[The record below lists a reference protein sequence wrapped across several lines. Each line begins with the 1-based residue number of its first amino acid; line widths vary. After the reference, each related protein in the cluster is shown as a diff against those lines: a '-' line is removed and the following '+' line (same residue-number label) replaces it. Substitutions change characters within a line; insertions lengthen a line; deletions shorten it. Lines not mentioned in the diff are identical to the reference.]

1 MRYEAGNAVGSSETG
16 YGGETMTRIVFY
28 NHTGQMS
35 GAEKMLLLGLTNLPR
50 DQFDPVLV
58 CPEPSSLSAAAAA
71 RGLKVYAGS
80 AVNARFTINPF
91 LLIRYLLSLL
101 ASLQKLRRVFKELK
115 PDIIHANTVRAGIAT
130 TLSTS
135 GMKTPV
141 VWHNHDMLPTRHPLT
156 FAIRMLIW
164 ASGRVWLVACSRAA
178 ADTLTPL
185 IRGQRCASVIY
196 NGCEADREVP
206 DDQWRAQRRW
216 QLNLSP
222 EDFVVVTVAQ
232 ITPRKRQLETIR
244 AFARARVHAPNA
256 RLIVCG
262 APLFNDDTFYLQ
274 RLVAEVRDLG
284 LEHCVHFTG
293 YREDAV
299 EIIAASDLCIL
310 NSSKEPFALTI
321 VEAMICGTPV
331 IASDCGGPK
340 EIIHHGINGE
350 IVPVNDNGELERA
363 IVRLAADAA
372 LRKRYAGAAALWAR
386 DRFSRE
392 GYILNWCALYE
403 EVLNGETRVAEYAHR
418 SADLEVSNGARQ

>member
-1 MRYEAGNAVGSSETG
+1 
-16 YGGETMTRIVFY
+16 MTRIVFY

-50 DQFDPVLV
+50 EQFDPVLV
-58 CPEPSSLSAAAAA
+58 CPEPSPLSAAAAV
-71 RGLKVYAGS
+71 RGLKVHTGC

-91 LLIRYLLSLL
+91 LLIRYVLSLL
-101 ASLQKLRRVFKELK
+101 AGLRKLRRAFKELK
-115 PDIIHANTVRAGIAT
+115 PDIIHANTVRAGIAA

-156 FAIRMLIW
+156 LAIRVLIW
-164 ASGRVWLVACSRAA
+164 ASGRVWPVACSRAA

-185 IRGQRCASVIY
+185 TRRQRRATVIY

-206 DDQWRAQRRW
+206 DDEWCAQKRR

-222 EDFVVVTVAQ
+222 EDFVAATVAQ

-244 AFARARVHAPNA
+244 AFARARSQAPNA
-256 RLIVCG
+256 QLIVCG
-262 APLFNDDTFYLQ
+262 APLFNDDKLYLQ
-274 RLVAEVRDLG
+274 RLVAEVKGIG

-293 YREDAV
+293 YREDAI
-299 EIIAASDLCIL
+299 EIIAAADLCIL

-321 VEAMICGTPV
+321 VEAMMCGTPV
-331 IASDCGGPK
+331 VASDCGGPR
-340 EIIHHGINGE
+340 EIIRHGINGE
-350 IVPVNDNGELERA
+350 IVPVNDNGGLERA
-363 IVRLAADAA
+363 IARLAADAA
-372 LRKRYAGAAALWAR
+372 LRRRYAGAAALWAR

-403 EVLNGETRVAEYAHR
+403 DVLRGQTRVAEYGHR
-418 SADLEVSNGARQ
+418 SADLEVSNGAHQ